1 MIFRWAAEARPT
13 AAAFSPT
20 DLGAN
25 LRYWT
30 TDAAVR
36 YQDSARTSLV
46 TAAAQSIGSWT
57 DASGLSNHGTSSSTA
72 RPLEPAGRDGA
83 TFDGANDTITT
94 PALAAYAGDFFV
106 GLVLTPTSLAA
117 GFVRFLERVSGG
129 GGVYIGTG
137 GSSDA
142 VLAFVA
148 GASSAAIAMSTGAK
162 HYVALER
169 TGTTGKLYVDSATA
183 GATWTVPSSAIAD
196 AATVI
201 GGPDGAGPYYDGVI
215 HEVVVA
221 KDTSGGD
228 IANLLAY
235 LATV

>member
-13 AAAFSPT
+13 AAAFTPT

-83 TFDGANDTITT
+83 TFDGADDIITT
-94 PALAAYAGDFFV
+94 PSLAAYAGDFFV
-106 GLVLTPTSLAA
+106 GMVLTPTTLPSGYA
-117 GFVRFLERVSGG
+117 RFLERVTGG
-129 GGVYIGTG
+129 GGVYLGTG
-137 GSSDA
+137 ASA
-142 VLAFVA
+142 NAIVAFISGATSA
-148 GASSAAIAMSTGAK
+148 GIAATAGVK
-162 HYVALER
+162 HYVGLER
-169 TGTTGKLYVDSATA
+169 TGTTGRLYVDSATA
-183 GATWTVPSSAIAD
+183 GATWTVPATAVPD
-196 AATVI
+196 AATII
-201 GGPDGAGPYYDGVI
+201 GGPDGAGPYLTGTI
-215 HEVVVA
+215 HEVVIA
-221 KDTSGGD
+221 KDTTGGD